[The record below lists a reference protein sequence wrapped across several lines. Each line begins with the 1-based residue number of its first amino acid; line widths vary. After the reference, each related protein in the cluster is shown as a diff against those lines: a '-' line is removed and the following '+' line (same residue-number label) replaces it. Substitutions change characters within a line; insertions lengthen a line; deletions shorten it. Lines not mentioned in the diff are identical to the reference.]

1 MIYILDASAIIA
13 YLRGEPGADAVSA
26 ILIDPSH
33 VCLAHALN
41 LCEVYYDFYRSNGE
55 TAARDAVRDVL
66 ALGVQLRSDLSIDF
80 WQMAGALKA
89 TVRRISLADC
99 FAVAL
104 AQATGGSVLTSDHHE
119 FDPLAEVG
127 VCSVTF
133 IR

>member
-1 MIYILDASAIIA
+1 M
-13 YLRGEPGADAVSA
+13 
-26 ILIDPSH
+26 
-33 VCLAHALN
+33 
-41 LCEVYYDFYRSNGE
+41 F
-55 TAARDAVRDVL
+55 
-66 ALGVQLRSDLSIDF
+66 ALGVQRRSDLSIDF

-119 FDPLAEVG
+119 FDPLAERG

>member
-1 MIYILDASAIIA
+1 VIYILGASAIIA

-26 ILIDPSH
+26 IFVDPAH

-41 LCEVYYDFYRSNGE
+41 LCEVYYDFYRSNSE
-55 TAARDAVRDVL
+55 TAARDAMRDIF
-66 ALGVQLRSDLSIDF
+66 ALGVLLRSDLSIDF
-80 WQMAGALKA
+80 WQTAGALKA

-119 FDPLAEVG
+119 FDPLAERG